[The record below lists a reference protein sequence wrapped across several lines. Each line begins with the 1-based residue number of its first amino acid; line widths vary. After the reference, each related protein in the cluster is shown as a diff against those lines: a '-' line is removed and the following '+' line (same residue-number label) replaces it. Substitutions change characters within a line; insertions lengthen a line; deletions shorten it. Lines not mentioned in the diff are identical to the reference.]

1 VIATTGA
8 VWDGTDLVLTDE
20 LEVRE
25 PGPGEVSVRVLA
37 SGICHSDLNVIDGHN
52 PMALPVVP
60 GHEGAGIV
68 DRLGPGVE
76 SVSPGDLV
84 VIGST
89 VPCGTCR
96 VCAEG
101 RSSACRDAFGSGSW
115 PFRWRGQPVRAFAN
129 TSSWAATTTVRASQL
144 VPAPG
149 IPATS
154 AALIGCAVSTGYG
167 VVRNVVDVRPGDCVV
182 VFGIGG
188 IGVNVL
194 QTARLSGAASILAV
208 DVNPAKQDA
217 AFRFGAH
224 DVLIA
229 DPSTTGRALVELVQA
244 RCGEPVDAAV
254 ECSGAS
260 AAIEAAIG
268 CTAWGGTT
276 ALVGIPPAGTRASF
290 AVDDLLRN
298 RRIVGSLNGATDL
311 RRDFAAIIEHVQGGS
326 LELDAQVSE
335 VWPLRA
341 IEDALAAVRA
351 GSVVRAVLTHDHEK
365 RALR

>member
-96 VCAEG
+96 FCAEG

-244 RCGEPVDAAV
+244 RCGAGPLRWLASHRPGPGLRSPWTTCCATDGSWGVSTAPPI
-254 ECSGAS
+254 S
-260 AAIEAAIG
+260 AATLPRSSNTCRAAPSSSMRRYQRCG
-268 CTAWGGTT
+268 HCAPLRTRWLPCVPARSSGPSSPTTMRSGRSDERRGGSHVHTAGE
-276 ALVGIPPAGTRASF
+276 R
-290 AVDDLLRN
+290 
-298 RRIVGSLNGATDL
+298 DL
-311 RRDFAAIIEHVQGGS
+311 R
-326 LELDAQVSE
+326 
-335 VWPLRA
+335 
-341 IEDALAAVRA
+341 
-351 GSVVRAVLTHDHEK
+351 
-365 RALR
+365 